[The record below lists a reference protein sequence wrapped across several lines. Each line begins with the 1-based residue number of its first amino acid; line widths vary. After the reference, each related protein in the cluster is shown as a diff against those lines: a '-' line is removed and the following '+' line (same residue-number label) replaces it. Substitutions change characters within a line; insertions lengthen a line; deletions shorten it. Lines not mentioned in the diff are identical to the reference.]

1 MSRIQI
7 LIAVINLLFLLYIS
21 RLIVKGKLREEYA
34 FIWWISAGF
43 LLIFSMWTKG
53 QLAVTNF
60 LGVTLPANLIFGG
73 LIFLILIYLLHISLV
88 NSKLQRNVTKLTQEL
103 AMLKEQVEQASRL
116 TTEKTGD
123 DHAES
128 KP

>member
-103 AMLKEQVEQASRL
+103 AMLKEQVEQASRV

>member
-7 LIAVINLLFLLYIS
+7 LIAILNLLFLLYIS
-21 RLIVKGKLREEYA
+21 KLIVKGKLREEYA

-43 LLIFSMWTKG
+43 LVIFSMWTKG

-88 NSKLQRNVTKLTQEL
+88 NSKLQRSVTKLTQEL
-103 AMLKEQVEQASRL
+103 AMLKEQAERTSQL
-116 TTEKTGD
+116 TSENTGGD
-123 DHAES
+123 YSETKS
-128 KP
+128 

>member
-7 LIAVINLLFLLYIS
+7 LIAIINLLFLLYIS

-116 TTEKTGD
+116 TTEKTGN

>member
-116 TTEKTGD
+116 TTEKTGN